1 MEEPMASR
9 NRLIGALAPAFAL
22 VGALAVTA
30 TAVTAHDESKYPDW
44 SGQWHRPKGVGINW
58 DQDKRTGLAQQ
69 APLKPE
75 YQKVLEASLEDQ
87 RNGGQGIDNRFT
99 CMTNGMPR
107 MMAVIGPIE
116 WVILP
121 QITYVHFE
129 AFMPRRIYTDGRA
142 FPTNEE
148 PSFAGYSVG
157 QWSDTDGDGRFDMLD
172 VETRNFKGP
181 RTVESTGIPL
191 AEDNLTVVKEK
202 IYLDKSNPDMM
213 HNIVTIIDNAFTQ
226 PWTVDKR
233 YIRQRDNITWFEDN
247 CNENNHH
254 VVIGKDNYYL
264 NANDGMLMPARKGQR
279 PPNLKY
285 FNASQN

>member
-1 MEEPMASR
+1 MLSR
-9 NRLIGALAPAFAL
+9 TMIAAVAAAGALAL
-22 VGALAVTA
+22 TA
-30 TAVTAHDESKYPDW
+30 TSAGAYDESKYPDW
-44 SGQWHRPKGVGINW
+44 SGQWLRPKGVGINW
-58 DQDKRTGLAQQ
+58 DQDKKPGLAQQ

-75 YQKVLEASLEDQ
+75 YQKILEASLEDQ

-129 AFMPRRIYTDGRA
+129 AFMPRRIYTDGRD

-148 PSFAGYSVG
+148 PTLAGFSVG
-157 QWSDTDGDGRFDMLD
+157 KWSDTDGDGRYDTLD

-191 AEDNLTVVKEK
+191 ASDNLTIVKEK
-202 IYLDKSNPDMM
+202 ISLDKNNPDLM
-213 HNIVTIIDNAFTQ
+213 HNVITIIDNAFTH

-233 YIRQRDNITWFEDN
+233 YRRERKIIWFEDN

-254 VVIGKDNYYL
+254 VVIGHDNYYL
-264 NANDGMLMPARKGQR
+264 NGADGLLMPARKNQK
-279 PPNLKY
+279 PPDLKY
-285 FNASQN
+285 FNQVKQ